1 MVENKKNSSNEDL
14 DEKSK
19 ENLEENVSEES
30 ANVDVEEDVDQVKKE
45 DEKSEFDA
53 LKEEL
58 VILRNSK
65 DKLQKEVDTLK
76 DRLLRIT
83 AEYDN
88 YRKRTSKEKE
98 GIYTDACEDV
108 LKEILPIIDNLERAI
123 AMEGSA
129 EDIKKGV
136 EMTMKSFKDSLDK
149 LNVEEI
155 AADGNFDP
163 NFHNAVMHVDD
174 ESLDANI
181 IVEVFQKGYKRGD
194 KVLRYSMVKVAN

>member
-1 MVENKKNSSNEDL
+1 MEENKKNSSPEDL
-14 DEKSK
+14 DENLK
-19 ENLEENVSEES
+19 ENLEENVTEE
-30 ANVDVEEDVDQVKKE
+30 ATKIDVEEGAEQAE
-45 DEKSEFDA
+45 NSEFDT

-83 AEYDN
+83 AEYEN

-108 LKEILPIIDNLERAI
+108 LKEILPVIDNLERAI
-123 AMEGSA
+123 AIEGSA
-129 EDIKKGV
+129 DDIKKGV
-136 EMTMKSFKDSLDK
+136 EMTMKSFNDSLNK

-163 NFHNAVMHVDD
+163 NFHNAVMHVED
-174 ESLDANI
+174 ESLDANV
-181 IVEVFQKGYKRGD
+181 IVEVFQKGYKRGE